1 MPLQYIVYAL
11 LLFEF
16 TFICVCTRTN
26 TQPSIN
32 SWVTGNPTYLLFTGT
47 TKQHIQS
54 FTTIATPAAFVFAAA
69 AFAVTAAALTAVTAA
84 ASVHGAL
91 RAAALHNASVPL
103 FFTGLAVLDQIERGR
118 RR

>member
-1 MPLQYIVYAL
+1 MHKYLAFYL
-11 LLFEF
+11 
-16 TFICVCTRTN
+16 
-26 TQPSIN
+26 N
-32 SWVTGNPTYLLFTGT
+32 SWVTGNPSHLYLLTP
-47 TKQHIQS
+47 KQHIQS

-69 AFAVTAAALTAVTAA
+69 AFAVTAAALTAA

-91 RAAALHNASVPL
+91 RAAALHNTSVPL

>member
-1 MPLQYIVYAL
+1 MYIHAQIPSL
-11 LLFEF
+11 L
-16 TFICVCTRTN
+16 
-26 TQPSIN
+26 SIL
-32 SWVTGNPTYLLFTGT
+32 GLLT

-54 FTTIATPAAFVFAAA
+54 FTTIATPAAFAFA

-103 FFTGLAVLDQIERGR
+103 FFTGLAVLDQIERGWR
-118 RR
+118 R